1 MSERNNFRITNDNLG
16 HGTPTEKYRA
26 NVEAIR
32 LLKSLEAEHRLATP
46 EEQEVLSRY
55 VGWGGL
61 ADCFDERN
69 SHYAELKSL
78 LTDEEYRAAREST
91 LTAFY
96 TPPVVIRSV
105 YQALENMGLKQ
116 GNILDPSMGIGNFEG
131 MLPDSLSGCKVYGIE
146 LDSISGRIAQ
156 QLYQRDS
163 IAIQGYENTAL
174 PDSFFD
180 AAVGNVPFGD
190 FRVLDRRYDKN
201 NFLIHDY
208 FFCKN
213 S

>member
-1 MSERNNFRITNDNLG
+1 M
-16 HGTPTEKYRA
+16 
-26 NVEAIR
+26 
-32 LLKSLEAEHRLATP
+32 
-46 EEQEVLSRY
+46 LSRY

-78 LTDEEYRAAREST
+78 LTDEEYSAAREST

-105 YQALENMGLKQ
+105 YKALENMGLKQ

-131 MLPDSLSGCKVYGIE
+131 MLPDSLSACKVYGIE

-156 QLYQRDS
+156 QLYQRT
-163 IAIQGYENTAL
+163 IAIQGYENATL

-180 AAVGNVPFGD
+180 AAVGNCPV
-190 FRVLDRRYDKN
+190 R
-201 NFLIHDY
+201 
-208 FFCKN
+208 
-213 S
+213 